1 MHDCIEF
8 VLFVLL
14 VDFIWLKF
22 FKTKVTYDRCDSFKV
37 GALIA
42 LICFFLHDIFIK
54 RKFEKYEMKDV
65 AFGIAVVISSKY
77 LIN

>member
-22 FKTKVTYDRCDSFKV
+22 FKTKLTYDRCDSFKV

-42 LICFFLHDIFIK
+42 LICFFLYDIFIK
-54 RKFEKYEMKDV
+54 RKFEKYGMRDV